1 MAANKKKV
9 LLMGKSGSG
18 KTSMRSVIFS
28 NNTASATSRLGATI
42 DVEQNHM
49 RFLGDLMLNLWD
61 CGGQDNFFDSYLSS
75 QRQTIFND
83 VAVLI
88 YVFDIEIETRQPTD
102 AVLKEK
108 EKDFEYFYHILD
120 NCRSRSPEAK
130 IFVLINKMDLIS
142 GGKREKDEAYSRKVR
157 ELETRAKPIMG
168 EKSLRCFGTSIWD
181 QSLYRAWS
189 RIVHTLIPNANL
201 LARHLSMFC
210 SICDA
215 TEVVLFERTTFLII
229 ARSGRNGEFGEQG
242 DEVSDSGDD
251 PINPERFEKISEL
264 IKAFKLSCSFGFH
277 GTNNIDNLL
286 NQEEVSLEAILDHD
300 DLLSECKQQNP
311 RLIDYLQHP
320 EVLKRLFA
328 YVTGEIVSEGRGS
341 FKYPYVSTEVLCC
354 EIWSVV
360 ERCTENSAEI
370 LAPFWDTV
378 LSMPPEELRT
388 KASVAA
394 HFSKISGTFLMKK
407 PEEMLAFIKS
417 IPDVVNRMLA
427 HIESPPFVDLL
438 FRIIQLD
445 ENPGNIGVMEWL
457 SSQDFIPNLVD
468 RLSPRYPTSVHLVVA
483 DLLKGIISVASPS
496 PGSFN
501 LNGPH
506 DSGPTGP
513 VTNRFVRELA
523 STNIVETMVGFML
536 DDAPFGPPVD
546 EVLREAEEKRKKAPQ
561 EVTLTV
567 PSGLGGPPGVGL
579 RARSPMPPSDSSST
593 HVESPQLP
601 NAESA
606 TSSVTH
612 IVSIF
617 VELIRKNNSDYF
629 EPYLFHTLRNRLM
642 QIQQQLLDEMHEMG
656 ADMDTSQRAQEERE
670 RERLERAMADM
681 VDHLGIV
688 HLGRFL
694 RILAKRIPD
703 FQELLRRPRSLNGYV
718 PTSVGQ
724 LIPLTLERFRIIEL
738 YAELL
743 HCSNMSLLNRRR
755 GFGPSYDDQGR
766 LMGGLDALEQLARVI
781 DPNVSSDA
789 MMDQSLDSD
798 TVQDLKELPVSSA
811 STDCS
816 SLTSEDGVSVDDEHA
831 ELEEDLASS
840 RGSTKSAS
848 AQPSSSSVMPPS
860 GPSADTAQE
869 SSTEA
874 DPFSD
879 PESGVGSSDM
889 STPKTD
895 VSSSNTS
902 TVRHSPVAEHYG
914 VVIDRSAFEPSGDIL
929 KQKMID
935 LNIVSTILDFFFEF
949 PWNNFLHNAV
959 YDMLHQILTG
969 RVDNELSRRVTIGM
983 FRDARLVY
991 RILEGSRR
999 NDAVAAQQKGLRLG
1013 YMGHLI
1019 LISDDIVAALEH
1031 YPHSL
1036 LEALSPYVPQPDWND
1051 FVAGQYKETKERDTS
1066 QLGGGKPA
1074 VSAMGIGI
1082 GRGGPVGGLGTN
1094 RFGDTP
1100 SPRMESAV
1108 GRGIGPVPQVIGGA
1122 DFGPAEPDDTL
1133 TPSDPV
1139 SVTTE
1144 QAKSNQANSDPLSD
1158 EDDANDPAWD
1168 SSHSASG
1175 DFDLNAAH
1183 TSNRGTQDPFESP
1196 SDSITSVS
1204 QFSTIFRDED
1214 EDDDV
1219 NWGPF
1224 ADPAGQKS
1232 ALQPSFDDEE
1242 DGFGDFQNPMIIST
1256 SSFDDSFDGFNA
1268 VASPNL
1274 SGQIQEAVDDTM
1286 DEPTT
1291 PKASERRLSSSFETI
1306 DKPDQDDSWN
1316 WPTPETP
1323 AAAGGDRNNMAT
1335 SDAVADAMTSPIVP
1349 R

>member
-1 MAANKKKV
+1 M
-9 LLMGKSGSG
+9 
-18 KTSMRSVIFS
+18 
-28 NNTASATSRLGATI
+28 
-42 DVEQNHM
+42 
-49 RFLGDLMLNLWD
+49 
-61 CGGQDNFFDSYLSS
+61 
-75 QRQTIFND
+75 
-83 VAVLI
+83 
-88 YVFDIEIETRQPTD
+88 
-102 AVLKEK
+102 
-108 EKDFEYFYHILD
+108 
-120 NCRSRSPEAK
+120 
-130 IFVLINKMDLIS
+130 
-142 GGKREKDEAYSRKVR
+142 
-157 ELETRAKPIMG
+157 
-168 EKSLRCFGTSIWD
+168 
-181 QSLYRAWS
+181 
-189 RIVHTLIPNANL
+189 
-201 LARHLSMFC
+201 SMFW
-210 SICDA
+210 
-215 TEVVLFERTTFLII
+215 R
-229 ARSGRNGEFGEQG
+229 
-242 DEVSDSGDD
+242 
-251 PINPERFEKISEL
+251 
-264 IKAFKLSCSFGFH
+264 FGFH
-277 GTNNIDNLL
+277 GANNIDNLL

-311 RLIDYLQHP
+311 RLIDYLQRP
-320 EVLKRLFA
+320 EVLQRLFA

-341 FKYPYVSTEVLCC
+341 FKYPYVSAEVLCC

-360 ERCTENSAEI
+360 ERCTENSAQI

-378 LSMPPEELRT
+378 LSMPPDELRT

-445 ENPGNIGVMEWL
+445 ENPGNIGVME
-457 SSQDFIPNLVD
+457 V
-468 RLSPRYPTSVHLVVA
+468 
-483 DLLKGIISVASPS
+483 GIISVASPS

-501 LNGPH
+501 PNAPH
-506 DSGPTGP
+506 DSGLTGP

-536 DDAPFGPPVD
+536 DDAPFGSPVE
-546 EVLREAEEKRKKAPQ
+546 EVLREAEEKQKEAP

-567 PSGLGGPPGVGL
+567 PSGLAGPPSVGL
-579 RARSPMPPSDSSST
+579 RSTSPTPPSDSSPS
-593 HVESPQLP
+593 HVETPSLP

-642 QIQQQLLDEMHEMG
+642 QVQQQHLDEMHELG
-656 ADMDTSQRAQEERE
+656 ADMDTSLRAQEERE

-694 RILAKRIPD
+694 RILAKRLPD

-724 LIPLTLERFRIIEL
+724 LVPLTLERFRVIEL
-738 YAELL
+738 YAELH

-755 GFGPSYDDQGR
+755 GFGPNYDEHGR
-766 LMGGLDALEQLARVI
+766 LTGGLDALEQLARVI

-798 TVQDLKELPVSSA
+798 TVQDLKELPASSA

-831 ELEEDLASS
+831 DLEEDLASS
-840 RGSTKSAS
+840 RG
-848 AQPSSSSVMPPS
+848 
-860 GPSADTAQE
+860 
-869 SSTEA
+869 
-874 DPFSD
+874 
-879 PESGVGSSDM
+879 
-889 STPKTD
+889 
-895 VSSSNTS
+895 
-902 TVRHSPVAEHYG
+902 
-914 VVIDRSAFEPSGDIL
+914 AFEPSGDIL

-935 LNIVSTILDFFFEF
+935 LNIVSTVLDFFFEF

-969 RVDNELSRRVTIGM
+969 RVDNEPSRRVTIGM

-1036 LEALSPYVPQPDWND
+1036 LEALLPYIPQPDWND
-1051 FVAGQYKETKERDTS
+1051 FVAGQYKETKERDMS

-1074 VSAMGIGI
+1074 VTAAGIGI
-1082 GRGGPVGGLGTN
+1082 GRGGPIGGLTTN

-1100 SPRMESAV
+1100 SPRMESTA
-1108 GRGIGPVPQVIGGA
+1108 GRGIGPVPREVRGGA

-1133 TPSDPV
+1133 IPSDPDPV
-1139 SVTTE
+1139 ATE
-1144 QAKSNQANSDPLSD
+1144 QAKPNQFDSGSLSD
-1158 EDDANDPAWD
+1158 DDDDAIDPAWV

-1175 DFDLNAAH
+1175 DFDLNAAQ
-1183 TSNRGTQDPFESP
+1183 TTPSRGAQDPFESP

-1204 QFSTIFRDED
+1204 QFTTIFKDED
-1214 EDDDV
+1214 EDDDL

-1224 ADPAGQKS
+1224 ADPSGPRSTVK
-1232 ALQPSFDDEE
+1232 PSFDDD
-1242 DGFGDFQNPMIIST
+1242 DGFGDFQTST
-1256 SSFDDSFDGFNA
+1256 ANSSSSFEDSFDDGFNP
-1268 VASPNL
+1268 VASSNL
-1274 SGQIQEAVDDTM
+1274 SGRIQEAVDDTM
-1286 DEPTT
+1286 EEPTT
-1291 PKASERRLSSSFETI
+1291 PKASERLLSSSFETI
-1306 DKPDQDDSWN
+1306 DKPDQDESWSSV
-1316 WPTPETP
+1316 WPTPETT
-1323 AAAGGDRNNMAT
+1323 AAGGDSTSSKAT

>member
-1 MAANKKKV
+1 
-9 LLMGKSGSG
+9 
-18 KTSMRSVIFS
+18 
-28 NNTASATSRLGATI
+28 
-42 DVEQNHM
+42 
-49 RFLGDLMLNLWD
+49 
-61 CGGQDNFFDSYLSS
+61 
-75 QRQTIFND
+75 
-83 VAVLI
+83 
-88 YVFDIEIETRQPTD
+88 
-102 AVLKEK
+102 
-108 EKDFEYFYHILD
+108 
-120 NCRSRSPEAK
+120 
-130 IFVLINKMDLIS
+130 
-142 GGKREKDEAYSRKVR
+142 
-157 ELETRAKPIMG
+157 
-168 EKSLRCFGTSIWD
+168 
-181 QSLYRAWS
+181 
-189 RIVHTLIPNANL
+189 
-201 LARHLSMFC
+201 
-210 SICDA
+210 
-215 TEVVLFERTTFLII
+215 
-229 ARSGRNGEFGEQG
+229 
-242 DEVSDSGDD
+242 
-251 PINPERFEKISEL
+251 
-264 IKAFKLSCSFGFH
+264 
-277 GTNNIDNLL
+277 
-286 NQEEVSLEAILDHD
+286 
-300 DLLSECKQQNP
+300 
-311 RLIDYLQHP
+311 
-320 EVLKRLFA
+320 
-328 YVTGEIVSEGRGS
+328 
-341 FKYPYVSTEVLCC
+341 
-354 EIWSVV
+354 
-360 ERCTENSAEI
+360 
-370 LAPFWDTV
+370 
-378 LSMPPEELRT
+378 
-388 KASVAA
+388 
-394 HFSKISGTFLMKK
+394 
-407 PEEMLAFIKS
+407 MLAFIKS

-427 HIESPPFVDLL
+427 HIESPPFVDLM

-506 DSGPTGP
+506 DTGPTGP

-536 DDAPFGPPVD
+536 DDAPFGPPVE
-546 EVLREAEEKRKKAPQ
+546 EVLREAEERQKKAPQ

-567 PSGLGGPPGVGL
+567 PSGLAGPPGVGL
-579 RARSPMPPSDSSST
+579 RARSPIPPSDSSSA
-593 HVESPQLP
+593 HVESPRLP

-694 RILAKRIPD
+694 RILAKRLPD

-798 TVQDLKELPVSSA
+798 TAQDFKELPVSSA

-816 SLTSEDGVSVDDEHA
+816 SLTSEDGVSVDDEHV

-860 GPSADTAQE
+860 GPSADTAHE
-869 SSTEA
+869 SSTEV

-889 STPKTD
+889 STPRTD

-999 NDAVAAQQKGLRLG
+999 NNAVAAQQKGLRLG

-1100 SPRMESAV
+1100 SPRMEPTV
-1108 GRGIGPVPQVIGGA
+1108 GRGIGPVPREVRGGA

-1139 SVTTE
+1139 SVTAE
-1144 QAKSNQANSDPLSD
+1144 QAKSNQINSDSLSD
-1158 EDDANDPAWD
+1158 EDDANDPARD
-1168 SSHSASG
+1168 SSHAASG

-1183 TSNRGTQDPFESP
+1183 TTSNRGTQDPFESP

-1204 QFSTIFRDED
+1204 QFSTIFKDED

-1224 ADPAGQKS
+1224 ADPAGQRS
-1232 ALQPSFDDEE
+1232 TLQPSFDDEE
-1242 DGFGDFQNPMIIST
+1242 DGFGDFQTPMGNST
-1256 SSFDDSFDGFNA
+1256 SSFEDSFDGFNA

-1316 WPTPETP
+1316 PVWPTPETP
-1323 AAAGGDRNNMAT
+1323 AAAGGDDNSNMAT

>member
-1 MAANKKKV
+1 M
-9 LLMGKSGSG
+9 
-18 KTSMRSVIFS
+18 
-28 NNTASATSRLGATI
+28 
-42 DVEQNHM
+42 
-49 RFLGDLMLNLWD
+49 
-61 CGGQDNFFDSYLSS
+61 
-75 QRQTIFND
+75 
-83 VAVLI
+83 
-88 YVFDIEIETRQPTD
+88 
-102 AVLKEK
+102 
-108 EKDFEYFYHILD
+108 
-120 NCRSRSPEAK
+120 
-130 IFVLINKMDLIS
+130 
-142 GGKREKDEAYSRKVR
+142 
-157 ELETRAKPIMG
+157 
-168 EKSLRCFGTSIWD
+168 
-181 QSLYRAWS
+181 
-189 RIVHTLIPNANL
+189 
-201 LARHLSMFC
+201 SMFW
-210 SICDA
+210 
-215 TEVVLFERTTFLII
+215 R
-229 ARSGRNGEFGEQG
+229 
-242 DEVSDSGDD
+242 
-251 PINPERFEKISEL
+251 
-264 IKAFKLSCSFGFH
+264 FGFH
-277 GTNNIDNLL
+277 GANNIDNLL
-286 NQEEVSLEAILDHD
+286 NQDEVSLEAILDHD

-320 EVLKRLFA
+320 EVLQRLFA

-341 FKYPYVSTEVLCC
+341 FKYPYVSAEVLCC

-360 ERCTENSAEI
+360 ERCTENSAQI

-378 LSMPPEELRT
+378 LSMPPNELRA

-427 HIESPPFVDLL
+427 HIESPPFVDLM

-457 SSQDFIPNLVD
+457 SSQNFIPNLVD
-468 RLSPRYPTSVHLVVA
+468 RLSPRYPPSVHLVVT
-483 DLLKGIISVASPS
+483 DLLKGIISWT
-496 PGSFN
+496 N
-501 LNGPH
+501 R
-506 DSGPTGP
+506 P

-523 STNIVETMVGFML
+523 STSIVETMVGFML
-536 DDAPFGPPVD
+536 DDAPFGLPIE
-546 EVLREAEEKRKKAPQ
+546 EVLQAAEERQKGAPE

-567 PSGLGGPPGVGL
+567 PSDFAGPPGAGL
-579 RARSPMPPSDSSST
+579 RFISPTPPSDSSAA
-593 HVESPQLP
+593 HVESPSFP

-642 QIQQQLLDEMHEMG
+642 QIQQQHLDEMHELG
-656 ADMDTSQRAQEERE
+656 VDMDTTQRAQEERE
-670 RERLERAMADM
+670 RERLERGMADM

-694 RILAKRIPD
+694 RILAKRLPD
-703 FQELLRRPRSLNGYV
+703 FQELLRRPRSLNDYV

-724 LIPLTLERFRIIEL
+724 LVPLTLERFRIIEL

-755 GFGPSYDDQGR
+755 GFGPSYDEQGR

-798 TVQDLKELPVSSA
+798 TVQDTKELPVSSA

-831 ELEEDLASS
+831 DLEEDLASS

-848 AQPSSSSVMPPS
+848 AQPTSNPVAPAS
-860 GPSADTAQE
+860 GYSTDVAQDN
-869 SSTEA
+869 STEA

-889 STPKTD
+889 STPRTD

-902 TVRHSPVAEHYG
+902 TVRHSPVAEHYAAT
-914 VVIDRSAFEPSGDIL
+914 IDRSAFEPSGDIM

-1036 LEALSPYVPQPDWND
+1036 LEALSPYVPQPDWDN

-1074 VSAMGIGI
+1074 VSMTGMGM
-1082 GRGGPVGGLGTN
+1082 GRGGPIGSLATN

-1108 GRGIGPVPQVIGGA
+1108 GRGVGPVPREVRGGA

-1133 TPSDPV
+1133 IPSDPA
-1139 SVTTE
+1139 SVITE
-1144 QAKSNQANSDPLSD
+1144 QANSNEADSGSLSD
-1158 EDDANDPAWD
+1158 DDDDAIDPAWV

-1175 DFDLNAAH
+1175 DFDLNAAQ
-1183 TSNRGTQDPFESP
+1183 TASNRATQDPFESQ

-1214 EDDDV
+1214 EDV
-1219 NWGPF
+1219 SHISFPF
-1224 ADPAGQKS
+1224 VPHDLKS
-1232 ALQPSFDDEE
+1232 SR
-1242 DGFGDFQNPMIIST
+1242 M
-1256 SSFDDSFDGFNA
+1256 
-1268 VASPNL
+1268 
-1274 SGQIQEAVDDTM
+1274 M
-1286 DEPTT
+1286 
-1291 PKASERRLSSSFETI
+1291 
-1306 DKPDQDDSWN
+1306 
-1316 WPTPETP
+1316 
-1323 AAAGGDRNNMAT
+1323 
-1335 SDAVADAMTSPIVP
+1335 
-1349 R
+1349 

>member
-1 MAANKKKV
+1 M
-9 LLMGKSGSG
+9 
-18 KTSMRSVIFS
+18 
-28 NNTASATSRLGATI
+28 
-42 DVEQNHM
+42 
-49 RFLGDLMLNLWD
+49 
-61 CGGQDNFFDSYLSS
+61 
-75 QRQTIFND
+75 
-83 VAVLI
+83 
-88 YVFDIEIETRQPTD
+88 
-102 AVLKEK
+102 
-108 EKDFEYFYHILD
+108 
-120 NCRSRSPEAK
+120 
-130 IFVLINKMDLIS
+130 
-142 GGKREKDEAYSRKVR
+142 
-157 ELETRAKPIMG
+157 
-168 EKSLRCFGTSIWD
+168 
-181 QSLYRAWS
+181 
-189 RIVHTLIPNANL
+189 
-201 LARHLSMFC
+201 SMFW
-210 SICDA
+210 
-215 TEVVLFERTTFLII
+215 R
-229 ARSGRNGEFGEQG
+229 
-242 DEVSDSGDD
+242 
-251 PINPERFEKISEL
+251 
-264 IKAFKLSCSFGFH
+264 FGFH
-277 GTNNIDNLL
+277 GTNSIDNLL

-311 RLIDYLQHP
+311 LLIDYLQRP
-320 EVLKRLFA
+320 EVLQRLFA

-341 FKYPYVSTEVLCC
+341 FKYPYVSAEVLCC
-354 EIWSVV
+354 EIWSIV
-360 ERCTENSAEI
+360 ERCTENSAQI
-370 LAPFWDTV
+370 LAPFWDIV
-378 LSMPPEELRT
+378 LSMPPDELRA

-394 HFSKISGTFLMKK
+394 QFSKISGTFLMKK

-417 IPDVVNRMLA
+417 IPNVVNRMLS

-457 SSQDFIPNLVD
+457 SSQNFIPSIVD
-468 RLSPRYPTSVHLVVA
+468 RLSPRYPPSIHLVVA

-523 STNIVETMVGFML
+523 STSSVETMVGFML
-536 DDAPFGPPVD
+536 DEAPFGPPVE
-546 EVLREAEEKRKKAPQ
+546 EVLQAAEQRQKDAPK

-567 PSGLGGPPGVGL
+567 PSGLAGPPGVGPRL
-579 RARSPMPPSDSSST
+579 ASSTPPSESSST
-593 HVESPQLP
+593 QVEPPLLP
-601 NAESA
+601 DAESA
-606 TSSVTH
+606 TSSVIH

-629 EPYLFHTLRNRLM
+629 EPYLFHTLRSRLM
-642 QIQQQLLDEMHEMG
+642 QIQQQHLDEMHELG
-656 ADMDTSQRAQEERE
+656 LDMDNQRVQEERE
-670 RERLERAMADM
+670 RERLERGMADM

-694 RILAKRIPD
+694 RILAKRLPN

-724 LIPLTLERFRIIEL
+724 LVPLTLERFRIIEL

-755 GFGPSYDDQGR
+755 GFGPTYDEHGR
-766 LMGGLDALEQLARVI
+766 LTGGLDALEQLARVI

-789 MMDQSLDSD
+789 MMDQSLESD
-798 TVQDLKELPVSSA
+798 TVQDPKELPVSSA

-816 SLTSEDGVSVDDEHA
+816 SLTSEDGVSVDDEHTD
-831 ELEEDLASS
+831 LEEDLASS
-840 RGSTKSAS
+840 RGSTMSVS
-848 AQPSSSSVMPPS
+848 AQPSSSSAPPLPGHPTDVS
-860 GPSADTAQE
+860 QDNSAD
-869 SSTEA
+869 S

-879 PESGVGSSDM
+879 PESAMGLIDM
-889 STPKTD
+889 STSRTE

-902 TVRHSPVAEHYG
+902 TVRHSPIAEHYG
-914 VVIDRSAFEPSGDIL
+914 AMVDRSAFEPSGDIL
-929 KQKMID
+929 KQVMID

-999 NDAVAAQQKGLRLG
+999 NDAVAAQQRGLRLG

-1066 QLGGGKPA
+1066 QLGGGKPPI
-1074 VSAMGIGI
+1074 SASGMGI
-1082 GRGGPVGGLGTN
+1082 GRGGPVGGIAAN

-1100 SPRMESAV
+1100 SPRMESTA
-1108 GRGIGPVPQVIGGA
+1108 GRGIGPVPREVRGGA

-1133 TPSDPV
+1133 IPSEPSEPSPDA
-1139 SVTTE
+1139 TE
-1144 QAKSNQANSDPLSD
+1144 DAKSNPFDADSTL
-1158 EDDANDPAWD
+1158 DDDDNIVTPSWA

-1175 DFDLNAAH
+1175 DFDLNATPTTA
-1183 TSNRGTQDPFESP
+1183 NRSVEDPFD
-1196 SDSITSVS
+1196 SDAITSVS
-1204 QFSTIFRDED
+1204 QFSTIFKDED
-1214 EDDDV
+1214 EDDES
-1219 NWGPF
+1219 WGPF
-1224 ADPAGQKS
+1224 ADPTANTRS
-1232 ALQPSFDDEE
+1232 TRFDESD
-1242 DGFGDFQNPMIIST
+1242 DGFGDFVTST
-1256 SSFDDSFDGFNA
+1256 NHSSSSFEDSFNGLKPML
-1268 VASPNL
+1268 STNL
-1274 SGQIQEAVDDTM
+1274 SGQIQEAVDDAM
-1286 DEPTT
+1286 EEPTT
-1291 PKASERRLSSSFETI
+1291 PKASDRRLSSSFETI
-1306 DKPDQDDSWN
+1306 DKPDQDESWN
-1316 WPTPETP
+1316 SVWPVPDTTTVAEEDPTSSK
-1323 AAAGGDRNNMAT
+1323 AT

>member
-1 MAANKKKV
+1 M
-9 LLMGKSGSG
+9 
-18 KTSMRSVIFS
+18 
-28 NNTASATSRLGATI
+28 
-42 DVEQNHM
+42 
-49 RFLGDLMLNLWD
+49 
-61 CGGQDNFFDSYLSS
+61 
-75 QRQTIFND
+75 
-83 VAVLI
+83 
-88 YVFDIEIETRQPTD
+88 
-102 AVLKEK
+102 
-108 EKDFEYFYHILD
+108 
-120 NCRSRSPEAK
+120 
-130 IFVLINKMDLIS
+130 
-142 GGKREKDEAYSRKVR
+142 
-157 ELETRAKPIMG
+157 
-168 EKSLRCFGTSIWD
+168 
-181 QSLYRAWS
+181 
-189 RIVHTLIPNANL
+189 
-201 LARHLSMFC
+201 SMFW
-210 SICDA
+210 
-215 TEVVLFERTTFLII
+215 R
-229 ARSGRNGEFGEQG
+229 
-242 DEVSDSGDD
+242 
-251 PINPERFEKISEL
+251 
-264 IKAFKLSCSFGFH
+264 FGFH

-286 NQEEVSLEAILDHD
+286 NQEEVSLETILDHD

-320 EVLKRLFA
+320 EVLQRLFA

-341 FKYPYVSTEVLCC
+341 FKYPYVSAEVLCC

-360 ERCTENSAEI
+360 ERCTENSSQI

-378 LSMPPEELRT
+378 LSMPPGELRT

-457 SSQDFIPNLVD
+457 SSQNFIPNLVD
-468 RLSPRYPTSVHLVVA
+468 RLSPRYPPSVHLVVA

-501 LNGPH
+501 LTGSH

-536 DDAPFGPPVD
+536 DEAPFGLPVE
-546 EVLREAEEKRKKAPQ
+546 EVLRAAEERQKEAPK
-561 EVTLTV
+561 ETYTIY
-567 PSGLGGPPGVGL
+567 PP
-579 RARSPMPPSDSSST
+579 ADSSSGY
-593 HVESPQLP
+593 VESPPLP

-606 TSSVTH
+606 SSSVTH

-642 QIQQQLLDEMHEMG
+642 QIQQQHLNEMHELG
-656 ADMDTSQRAQEERE
+656 VDMDTTQRVQEERE
-670 RERLERAMADM
+670 RERLERGMTDM

-694 RILAKRIPD
+694 RILAKRLPD

-718 PTSVGQ
+718 ATSVGQ

-755 GFGPSYDDQGR
+755 GFGPSYDEQGR

-798 TVQDLKELPVSSA
+798 TVQDPKELPASSA

-831 ELEEDLASS
+831 DLEEDLTSS
-840 RGSTKSAS
+840 RGSTKSTS
-848 AQPSSSSVMPPS
+848 AQPSSNSIMPPS
-860 GPSADTAQE
+860 GPSAGTAQGN
-869 SSTEA
+869 STEA

-879 PESGVGSSDM
+879 PESGMGPSDM
-889 STPKTD
+889 STPRTD

-902 TVRHSPVAEHYG
+902 TVRHSPVAESYG
-914 VVIDRSAFEPSGDIL
+914 ITIDRSAFEPSGDIL
-929 KQKMID
+929 KQTMID

-969 RVDNELSRRVTIGM
+969 RVDNELSRRLTIGM

-1036 LEALSPYVPQPDWND
+1036 LEALMPYVPQPDWDN

-1074 VSAMGIGI
+1074 VSATGIGIGI
-1082 GRGGPVGGLGTN
+1082 GRGGPTGGLATN

-1100 SPRMESAV
+1100 SPRIESAV
-1108 GRGIGPVPQVIGGA
+1108 GRGVGPVPREVSGGA

-1133 TPSDPV
+1133 IPNDADPV
-1139 SVTTE
+1139 TAE
-1144 QAKSNQANSDPLSD
+1144 QAKSNQFDSGSLSD
-1158 EDDANDPAWD
+1158 DDDDAIDPAWV
-1168 SSHSASG
+1168 SSHSG

-1183 TSNRGTQDPFESP
+1183 STSNRSSEDPFESP

-1204 QFSTIFRDED
+1204 QFSTIFKDD

-1224 ADPAGQKS
+1224 ADPAGPKS
-1232 ALQPSFDDEE
+1232 TQRPSLDDDD
-1242 DGFGDFQNPMIIST
+1242 DGFGDFQTST
-1256 SSFDDSFDGFNA
+1256 GNLSSSFEDSFDGLNP
-1268 VASPNL
+1268 VVSSNL

-1286 DEPTT
+1286 EEPTT

-1316 WPTPETP
+1316 SVWPTPETSTVISE
-1323 AAAGGDRNNMAT
+1323 GSTSSKAT

>member
-1 MAANKKKV
+1 M
-9 LLMGKSGSG
+9 
-18 KTSMRSVIFS
+18 TSM
-28 NNTASATSRLGATI
+28 
-42 DVEQNHM
+42 
-49 RFLGDLMLNLWD
+49 
-61 CGGQDNFFDSYLSS
+61 
-75 QRQTIFND
+75 
-83 VAVLI
+83 
-88 YVFDIEIETRQPTD
+88 
-102 AVLKEK
+102 
-108 EKDFEYFYHILD
+108 
-120 NCRSRSPEAK
+120 
-130 IFVLINKMDLIS
+130 
-142 GGKREKDEAYSRKVR
+142 
-157 ELETRAKPIMG
+157 
-168 EKSLRCFGTSIWD
+168 
-181 QSLYRAWS
+181 
-189 RIVHTLIPNANL
+189 
-201 LARHLSMFC
+201 SMFW
-210 SICDA
+210 
-215 TEVVLFERTTFLII
+215 R
-229 ARSGRNGEFGEQG
+229 
-242 DEVSDSGDD
+242 
-251 PINPERFEKISEL
+251 
-264 IKAFKLSCSFGFH
+264 FGFH

-286 NQEEVSLEAILDHD
+286 NQDEVSLEAILDHD

-320 EVLKRLFA
+320 EVLQRLFA

-360 ERCTENSAEI
+360 ERCTENSAQI

-378 LSMPPEELRT
+378 LSMPPDELRT

-394 HFSKISGTFLMKK
+394 HFSKISGTFLLKK

-417 IPDVVNRMLA
+417 IPNVVDRMLA

-457 SSQDFIPNLVD
+457 SSQNFISNLVD
-468 RLSPRYPTSVHLVVA
+468 RLSPRYPSSVHLVVT

-496 PGSFN
+496 TGSFG

-506 DSGPTGP
+506 DAGPTGP

-536 DDAPFGPPVD
+536 DDTPFGPPV
-546 EVLREAEEKRKKAPQ
+546 EQVLREAEERQKEAPQ

-567 PSGLGGPPGVGL
+567 PSGLAGPPGMGL
-579 RARSPMPPSDSSST
+579 RSTTPIPPPDSGT
-593 HVESPQLP
+593 AHVESPPLP

-642 QIQQQLLDEMHEMG
+642 QVQQQLLDEMHELG
-656 ADMDTSQRAQEERE
+656 TDMDMSERAQEERE

-694 RILAKRIPD
+694 RILAKRLPD
-703 FQELLRRPRSLNGYV
+703 FQELLQRPRSLNGYV

-724 LIPLTLERFRIIEL
+724 LVPLTLERFRIIEL

-755 GFGPSYDDQGR
+755 GFGPTYDELGR
-766 LMGGLDALEQLARVI
+766 LTGGLDALEQLARVI

-798 TVQDLKELPVSSA
+798 TVQDFKEPAASSA

-831 ELEEDLASS
+831 DLEEDLASS
-840 RGSTKSAS
+840 RGSTKSTS
-848 AQPSSSSVMPPS
+848 AQPSSGSVVPPS
-860 GPSADTAQE
+860 APSTDAAQE
-869 SSTEA
+869 SSTEV

-879 PESGVGSSDM
+879 PESGVGSSDL

-935 LNIVSTILDFFFEF
+935 LNIVSTILDFFFDF
-949 PWNNFLHNAV
+949 PWNNFLHNAI

-969 RVDNELSRRVTIGM
+969 RVDTELSRRVTIGM

-999 NDAVAAQQKGLRLG
+999 NDTVAAQQKGLRLG

-1019 LISDDIVAALEH
+1019 LISDDIVAALDH
-1031 YPHSL
+1031 YPLSL
-1036 LEALSPYVPQPDWND
+1036 LEALSPYVPQPDWDD
-1051 FVAGQYKETKERDTS
+1051 FVAGQYKETKQRDTS

-1074 VSAMGIGI
+1074 ISATGIGI

-1100 SPRMESAV
+1100 SPRIESTV
-1108 GRGIGPVPQVIGGA
+1108 GRGIGPVPVRGGA

-1133 TPSDPV
+1133 TPSDPI

-1144 QAKSNQANSDPLSD
+1144 PAKSDKVDSGSLSD
-1158 EDDANDPAWD
+1158 EEDANNPAWD
-1168 SSHSASG
+1168 SSHPASG
-1175 DFDLNAAH
+1175 DFDLSASHDIPSRAA
-1183 TSNRGTQDPFESP
+1183 QDPFESP

-1204 QFSTIFRDED
+1204 QFSTIFKDED
-1214 EDDDV
+1214 DDDDV
-1219 NWGPF
+1219 NWAPF
-1224 ADPAGQKS
+1224 LGTGVS
-1232 ALQPSFDDEE
+1232 PSPFNDDD
-1242 DGFGDFQNPMIIST
+1242 DGFGDFQESLGNSSSSIEDSS
-1256 SSFDDSFDGFNA
+1256 SSFEDSFTGGTLSFT
-1268 VASPNL
+1268 VLSPQTL
-1274 SGQIQEAVDDTM
+1274 DPVDDTM
-1286 DEPTT
+1286 EEPTT

-1306 DKPDQDDSWN
+1306 DKPDQEDSWSV

-1323 AAAGGDRNNMAT
+1323 GAGGDRNPSKAT
-1335 SDAVADAMTSPIVP
+1335 SDAVADAMTSPIVDFK
-1349 R
+1349 

>member
-1 MAANKKKV
+1 M
-9 LLMGKSGSG
+9 
-18 KTSMRSVIFS
+18 
-28 NNTASATSRLGATI
+28 
-42 DVEQNHM
+42 
-49 RFLGDLMLNLWD
+49 
-61 CGGQDNFFDSYLSS
+61 
-75 QRQTIFND
+75 
-83 VAVLI
+83 
-88 YVFDIEIETRQPTD
+88 
-102 AVLKEK
+102 
-108 EKDFEYFYHILD
+108 
-120 NCRSRSPEAK
+120 
-130 IFVLINKMDLIS
+130 
-142 GGKREKDEAYSRKVR
+142 
-157 ELETRAKPIMG
+157 
-168 EKSLRCFGTSIWD
+168 
-181 QSLYRAWS
+181 
-189 RIVHTLIPNANL
+189 
-201 LARHLSMFC
+201 SMFW
-210 SICDA
+210 
-215 TEVVLFERTTFLII
+215 R
-229 ARSGRNGEFGEQG
+229 
-242 DEVSDSGDD
+242 
-251 PINPERFEKISEL
+251 
-264 IKAFKLSCSFGFH
+264 FGFH

-286 NQEEVSLEAILDHD
+286 TQEEVSLEAILDHD

-320 EVLKRLFA
+320 EVLQRLFA

-341 FKYPYVSTEVLCC
+341 FKYPYVSAEVLCC

-360 ERCTENSAEI
+360 ERCTENSAQI

-378 LSMPPEELRT
+378 LSMPPDELRA

-427 HIESPPFVDLL
+427 HIESPPFVDLM

-457 SSQDFIPNLVD
+457 SSQNFIPNLVD
-468 RLSPRYPTSVHLVVA
+468 RLSPRYPPSVHLVVA

-523 STNIVETMVGFML
+523 STSIVETMVGFML
-536 DDAPFGPPVD
+536 DDAPFGLPVE
-546 EVLREAEEKRKKAPQ
+546 EVLQAAEERQKGMPE
-561 EVTLTV
+561 EVTLIV
-567 PSGLGGPPGVGL
+567 PSGLAGPPGVGP
-579 RARSPMPPSDSSST
+579 RSTSPMPPSDSSSI
-593 HVESPQLP
+593 HAESPPLP

-642 QIQQQLLDEMHEMG
+642 QIQQQHLDEMHEMG
-656 ADMDTSQRAQEERE
+656 VDMDTTQRAQEERE
-670 RERLERAMADM
+670 RERLERGMADM

-694 RILAKRIPD
+694 RILAKRLPD

-724 LIPLTLERFRIIEL
+724 LVPLTLERFRIIEL
-738 YAELL
+738 YAELF

-755 GFGPSYDDQGR
+755 GFGPNYDEQGR

-798 TVQDLKELPVSSA
+798 TVQDTKELPVSSA

-816 SLTSEDGVSVDDEHA
+816 SLTSEDGVSVDDEQA
-831 ELEEDLASS
+831 DLEEDLASS

-848 AQPSSSSVMPPS
+848 AQPSSNPVTPAS
-860 GPSADTAQE
+860 GHSTDVAQD
-869 SSTEA
+869 STEA

-879 PESGVGSSDM
+879 PESGVESSDM
-889 STPKTD
+889 STPRTD

-902 TVRHSPVAEHYG
+902 TVRHSPVAEHYT
-914 VVIDRSAFEPSGDIL
+914 VAVDRSAFEPSGDIM

-999 NDAVAAQQKGLRLG
+999 NDAVTAQQKGLRLG

-1036 LEALSPYVPQPDWND
+1036 LEALSPYVPQPDWDN

-1074 VSAMGIGI
+1074 VSMTGIGV
-1082 GRGGPVGGLGTN
+1082 GRGGPIGGLATN
-1094 RFGDTP
+1094 RFGDAP
-1100 SPRMESAV
+1100 SPRMESTV
-1108 GRGIGPVPQVIGGA
+1108 NRVGPVPPEVRNTA

-1133 TPSDPV
+1133 IPSDPV
-1139 SVTTE
+1139 SATTE
-1144 QAKSNQANSDPLSD
+1144 PANSNEVNSGSLSD
-1158 EDDANDPAWD
+1158 DDDDAIDPAWV

-1183 TSNRGTQDPFESP
+1183 TVSNKATQDPFESP

-1204 QFSTIFRDED
+1204 QFSTIFQDED

-1224 ADPAGQKS
+1224 ADPNGPRS
-1232 ALQPSFDDEE
+1232 TLQPTLDDDD
-1242 DGFGDFQNPMIIST
+1242 DGFGDFQAST
-1256 SSFDDSFDGFNA
+1256 GNSSSSFEDSFDGFNP
-1268 VASPNL
+1268 VTPPNV

-1286 DEPTT
+1286 EEPTT

-1306 DKPDQDDSWN
+1306 DKPDQDDSWSSV
-1316 WPTPETP
+1316 WPTAETTP
-1323 AAAGGDRNNMAT
+1323 AAGDPTSSKAT

-1349 R
+1349 Q

>member
-1 MAANKKKV
+1 M
-9 LLMGKSGSG
+9 
-18 KTSMRSVIFS
+18 
-28 NNTASATSRLGATI
+28 
-42 DVEQNHM
+42 
-49 RFLGDLMLNLWD
+49 
-61 CGGQDNFFDSYLSS
+61 
-75 QRQTIFND
+75 
-83 VAVLI
+83 
-88 YVFDIEIETRQPTD
+88 
-102 AVLKEK
+102 
-108 EKDFEYFYHILD
+108 
-120 NCRSRSPEAK
+120 
-130 IFVLINKMDLIS
+130 
-142 GGKREKDEAYSRKVR
+142 
-157 ELETRAKPIMG
+157 
-168 EKSLRCFGTSIWD
+168 
-181 QSLYRAWS
+181 
-189 RIVHTLIPNANL
+189 
-201 LARHLSMFC
+201 SMFW
-210 SICDA
+210 
-215 TEVVLFERTTFLII
+215 R
-229 ARSGRNGEFGEQG
+229 
-242 DEVSDSGDD
+242 
-251 PINPERFEKISEL
+251 
-264 IKAFKLSCSFGFH
+264 FGFH
-277 GTNNIDNLL
+277 AANNIDSLL

-311 RLIDYLQHP
+311 RLIDYLQRP
-320 EVLKRLFA
+320 EVLQRLFA

-341 FKYPYVSTEVLCC
+341 FKYPYVSAEVLCC

-360 ERCTENSAEI
+360 ERCTENSAQI

-378 LSMPPEELRT
+378 LSMPPDELRT

-394 HFSKISGTFLMKK
+394 HFSKISGTLLMKK

-457 SSQDFIPNLVD
+457 SSQNFISNLVD
-468 RLSPRYPTSVHLVVA
+468 RLSPRYPPSVHLVVT

-536 DDAPFGPPVD
+536 DDAPFGPPVE
-546 EVLREAEEKRKKAPQ
+546 EVLREAEEKQKEAPQ

-567 PSGLGGPPGVGL
+567 PSGLAGPPSVGL
-579 RARSPMPPSDSSST
+579 RSAPPTPPSDSSSA
-593 HVESPQLP
+593 HVESIPLP

-642 QIQQQLLDEMHEMG
+642 QIQQQHLDEMHELG
-656 ADMDTSQRAQEERE
+656 ADMDDTERAQEERE
-670 RERLERAMADM
+670 RERLERGMADM

-694 RILAKRIPD
+694 RILAKRLPD

-724 LIPLTLERFRIIEL
+724 LVPLTLERFRIIEL
-738 YAELL
+738 YAELH

-755 GFGPSYDDQGR
+755 GFGPTYDEHGR
-766 LMGGLDALEQLARVI
+766 LVGGLDALEQLARVI

-798 TVQDLKELPVSSA
+798 TVQDFKELPASSA

-816 SLTSEDGVSVDDEHA
+816 SLTSEDGVSVDDEHTD
-831 ELEEDLASS
+831 LEEDLASS
-840 RGSTKSAS
+840 RGSTKSVS
-848 AQPSSSSVMPPS
+848 VQPPSSSIAPPS
-860 GPSADTAQE
+860 SPSIDTTQDNPN
-869 SSTEA
+869 EA

-889 STPKTD
+889 STPRTD

-914 VVIDRSAFEPSGDIL
+914 VAIDRSTFEPSGDIL

-935 LNIVSTILDFFFEF
+935 LSIVSTVLDFFFEF

-969 RVDNELSRRVTIGM
+969 RVDNEPSRRVTIGM

-1036 LEALSPYVPQPDWND
+1036 LEALLPYIPQPDWND
-1051 FVAGQYKETKERDTS
+1051 FVAGQYKETKERDMS
-1066 QLGGGKPA
+1066 QLGGGKPP
-1074 VSAMGIGI
+1074 VSAAGIGI
-1082 GRGGPVGGLGTN
+1082 GRGGPVGGLATN

-1100 SPRMESAV
+1100 SPRMESTA
-1108 GRGIGPVPQVIGGA
+1108 GRGIGPVPRGEVRGGA

-1133 TPSDPV
+1133 IPSDPDPV
-1139 SVTTE
+1139 ATE
-1144 QAKSNQANSDPLSD
+1144 QVKANQLSSGPLSD
-1158 EDDANDPAWD
+1158 DDDDAIDPAWV

-1175 DFDLNAAH
+1175 DFDLNAAQ
-1183 TSNRGTQDPFESP
+1183 TTVNRGAQDPFESP

-1204 QFSTIFRDED
+1204 QFATIFKEED

-1219 NWGPF
+1219 NWGSF
-1224 ADPAGQKS
+1224 ADPGGPRS
-1232 ALQPSFDDEE
+1232 TRQPSFDDD
-1242 DGFGDFQNPMIIST
+1242 DGFGDFQTST
-1256 SSFDDSFDGFNA
+1256 ANSSSSFEDSFDGFNP

-1286 DEPTT
+1286 EEPTT

-1306 DKPDQDDSWN
+1306 DKPDQDESWN
-1316 WPTPETP
+1316 SVWPTPETP
-1323 AAAGGDRNNMAT
+1323 AAASGDLTSSKAT

>member
-1 MAANKKKV
+1 M
-9 LLMGKSGSG
+9 
-18 KTSMRSVIFS
+18 
-28 NNTASATSRLGATI
+28 
-42 DVEQNHM
+42 
-49 RFLGDLMLNLWD
+49 
-61 CGGQDNFFDSYLSS
+61 
-75 QRQTIFND
+75 
-83 VAVLI
+83 
-88 YVFDIEIETRQPTD
+88 
-102 AVLKEK
+102 
-108 EKDFEYFYHILD
+108 
-120 NCRSRSPEAK
+120 
-130 IFVLINKMDLIS
+130 
-142 GGKREKDEAYSRKVR
+142 
-157 ELETRAKPIMG
+157 
-168 EKSLRCFGTSIWD
+168 
-181 QSLYRAWS
+181 
-189 RIVHTLIPNANL
+189 
-201 LARHLSMFC
+201 SMFW
-210 SICDA
+210 
-215 TEVVLFERTTFLII
+215 R
-229 ARSGRNGEFGEQG
+229 
-242 DEVSDSGDD
+242 
-251 PINPERFEKISEL
+251 
-264 IKAFKLSCSFGFH
+264 FGFH

-320 EVLKRLFA
+320 EVLQRLFA

-354 EIWSVV
+354 EIWSIV
-360 ERCTENSAEI
+360 ERCTENSAQI

-378 LSMPPEELRT
+378 LSMPPGELRT

-417 IPDVVNRMLA
+417 IPDVVDRMLA

-457 SSQDFIPNLVD
+457 SSQNFIPNLVD
-468 RLSPRYPTSVHLVVA
+468 RLSPRYPSSVHLVVA

-546 EVLREAEEKRKKAPQ
+546 EVLRAAEERQKEAPQ

-567 PSGLGGPPGVGL
+567 PSGLAGPPGIGL
-579 RARSPMPPSDSSST
+579 RSVTPVPPPDASSVHIEHAS
-593 HVESPQLP
+593 LP

-642 QIQQQLLDEMHEMG
+642 QIQQQLLDEMHELG
-656 ADMDTSQRAQEERE
+656 ADVDTSQRAQEERE

-694 RILAKRIPD
+694 RILAKRLPD

-724 LIPLTLERFRIIEL
+724 LVPLTLERFRIIEL

-755 GFGPSYDDQGR
+755 GFGPSYDEQGR

-798 TVQDLKELPVSSA
+798 TVQDLKELPASSA

-816 SLTSEDGVSVDDEHA
+816 SLISEDGSVDDEHA
-831 ELEEDLASS
+831 DLEEDLASS
-840 RGSTKSAS
+840 RGSTKSSS

-860 GPSADTAQE
+860 GPSADATQE
-869 SSTEA
+869 GSNEA

-889 STPKTD
+889 STPRTD

-914 VVIDRSAFEPSGDIL
+914 VAIDRSAFEPSGDIL

-1019 LISDDIVAALEH
+1019 LIADDIVAALEH

-1036 LEALSPYVPQPDWND
+1036 LEALSPYVPQPDWDN
-1051 FVAGQYKETKERDTS
+1051 FVAGQYKETKERDMS

-1082 GRGGPVGGLGTN
+1082 GRGGPVGGLSAN

-1108 GRGIGPVPQVIGGA
+1108 GRGIGPVPREVRGGA
-1122 DFGPAEPDDTL
+1122 DFGPAEPDDSL
-1133 TPSDPV
+1133 IPSDPNP
-1139 SVTTE
+1139 VTTE
-1144 QAKSNQANSDPLSD
+1144 QPESNQSHSNSLSD
-1158 EDDANDPAWD
+1158 EDEAND

-1175 DFDLNAAH
+1175 DFDISPVH
-1183 TSNRGTQDPFESP
+1183 FTPKDPFKSP
-1196 SDSITSVS
+1196 MK
-1204 QFSTIFRDED
+1204 DED
-1214 EDDDV
+1214 EDGDDDV
-1219 NWGPF
+1219 SWGPF
-1224 ADPAGQKS
+1224 ADPLRS
-1232 ALQPSFDDEE
+1232 TLPPSFDDEE
-1242 DGFGDFQNPMIIST
+1242 DSFGEFQMPT
-1256 SSFDDSFDGFNA
+1256 GTAAEFEDSFDGFNT
-1268 VASPNL
+1268 VTSTNIR
-1274 SGQIQEAVDDTM
+1274 GKIQEAVDDTM
-1286 DEPTT
+1286 EEPTT

-1316 WPTPETP
+1316 SVWPTSETLT
-1323 AAAGGDRNNMAT
+1323 AAGGDRNSSKAT
-1335 SDAVADAMTSPIVP
+1335 SDAVADAMTSHIVP
-1349 R
+1349 Q